1 MFTAQ
6 LKLAAALSL
15 LSCGLGW
22 ALYAQIGKTAETQ
35 AALEIFQA
43 ELAAQITDK
52 QRVEQLLIEQQKDN
66 QQLRQRTQATRRAAH
81 EAIAKKPA
89 DDCAN
94 SDIPDDLR
102 VLIN

>member
-6 LKLAAALSL
+6 LKIAAALSL

-43 ELAAQITDK
+43 ELAAQLNEN
-52 QRVEQLLIEQQKDN
+52 QRVNSLLIKQQKAN
-66 QQLRQRTQATRRAAH
+66 QALRQRTQVTRRAAH
-81 EAIAKKPA
+81 EAIASKPA

-94 SDIPDDLR
+94 SAIPDDLR
-102 VLIN
+102 LLIE

>member
-15 LSCGLGW
+15 LSCGLGL

-35 AALEIFQA
+35 AALEILQA
-43 ELAAQITDK
+43 ELAAQLNEN
-52 QRVEQLLIEQQKDN
+52 QRVNSLLIDQQQAN
-66 QQLRQRTQATRRAAH
+66 QQLRQRTQQTRRAAH
-81 EAIAKKPA
+81 EAIASKPS

-94 SDIPDDLR
+94 ADIPDDLR